1 MYKYGDDKMSFL
13 DAVLITKTR
22 GYEEE
27 IDRHIS
33 PDIALAIKTIINGLN
48 DEIKK
53 AKENGYMEGYI
64 AAEKE
69 KDKIIEKLAS
79 KIDGSMPHESLCNT
93 VINKDN
99 FSEILKQ
106 NQFSKGKKKN
116 YE

>member
-13 DAVLITKTR
+13 DAVLIAKTR

-33 PDIALAIKTIINGLN
+33 PDIALAIKTIINGLD

-64 AAEKE
+64 AAEKK
-69 KDKIIEKLAS
+69 KDKIIEK
-79 KIDGSMPHESLCNT
+79 
-93 VINKDN
+93 INKDL
-99 FSEILKQ
+99 ER
-106 NQFSKGKKKN
+106 
-116 YE
+116 